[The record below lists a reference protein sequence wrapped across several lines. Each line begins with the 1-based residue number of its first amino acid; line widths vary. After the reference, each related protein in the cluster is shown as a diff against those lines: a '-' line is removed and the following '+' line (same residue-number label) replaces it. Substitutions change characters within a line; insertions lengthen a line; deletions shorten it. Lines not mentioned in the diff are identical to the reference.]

1 MMYETFYDIVEGQIN
16 DIQNTQEENIRQAAQ
31 LFAKC
36 VMAGGVIQ
44 IFGNG
49 HSFVGAADLLQRAGS
64 LIQVKAINSA
74 EYNIYEQV
82 EGVGR
87 TLMRKVDIRPEDVFV
102 INTHSGRNP
111 LGVEVAMVIKEH
123 GNPLIVVSP
132 QEACARLTSRHSS
145 GKMVVDF
152 ADVLLDTKG
161 VYGDA
166 AVDLPGVPT
175 KVAATSAITS
185 PLILQCVVLEAIELM
200 VSQGFE
206 PPVYRSNN
214 LDGQRQR
221 NQALV
226 KKFAHRLFRK

>member
-1 MMYETFYDIVEGQIN
+1 
-16 DIQNTQEENIRQAAQ
+16 
-31 LFAKC
+31 
-36 VMAGGVIQ
+36 
-44 IFGNG
+44 
-49 HSFVGAADLLQRAGS
+49 
-64 LIQVKAINSA
+64 
-74 EYNIYEQV
+74 
-82 EGVGR
+82 
-87 TLMRKVDIRPEDVFV
+87 MRKVDIRPEDVFV